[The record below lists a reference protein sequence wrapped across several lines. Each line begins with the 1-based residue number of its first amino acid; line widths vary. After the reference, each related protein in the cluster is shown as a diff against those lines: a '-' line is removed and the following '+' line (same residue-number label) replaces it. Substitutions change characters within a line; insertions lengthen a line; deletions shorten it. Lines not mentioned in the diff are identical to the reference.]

1 VPSLKVGL
9 KKELEMTT
17 RWSKMSMQNRTLFA
31 GALGALLVVLVSG
44 CHAKAQRYDTKV
56 EILSTRTM
64 GGQQGKT
71 PPSLIEFEMRFVDC
85 PGEVKRV
92 VRGDKALAEC
102 AGALKVGE
110 KVPASIDFKY
120 DRDRENYRGDLV
132 KLGTCDVKL
141 DPKEDANYETVQVC
155 RDLKASGVVVGVH
168 CDKKREGE
176 LVEKCPWLRRI

>member
-1 VPSLKVGL
+1 MHDKRLIAGGL
-9 KKELEMTT
+9 C
-17 RWSKMSMQNRTLFA
+17 
-31 GALGALLVVLVSG
+31 GLLAVLISG
-44 CHAKAQRYDTKV
+44 CHAKAQVYETKV
-56 EILSTRTM
+56 EILSARTM
-64 GGQQGKT
+64 GGQHGKA
-71 PPSLIEFEMRFVDC
+71 PPSLIEFEMRFIEC

-102 AGALKVGE
+102 AAGLKVGE

-120 DRDRENYRGDLV
+120 DRERENYRGDLV
-132 KLGTCDVKL
+132 KLGSCDVKL

-176 LVEKCPWLRRI
+176 LVEKCPWLKRI

>member
-1 VPSLKVGL
+1 
-9 KKELEMTT
+9 MTT
-17 RWSKMSMQNRTLFA
+17 RWSKMRMCEKRSFVGSLC
-31 GALGALLVVLVSG
+31 GLLLVLVSG
-44 CHAKAQRYDTKV
+44 CHAKAQQYDTHV

-64 GGQQGKT
+64 GGQHGKAA
-71 PPSLIEFEMRFVDC
+71 PSLIEFEMRFVEC

-102 AGALKVGE
+102 AAGLKVGD

-120 DRDRENYRGDLV
+120 DRERENYRGDLV
-132 KLGTCDVKL
+132 KLGPCAVKL

>member
-1 VPSLKVGL
+1 MA
-9 KKELEMTT
+9 EQ
-17 RWSKMSMQNRTLFA
+17 MSMQHKRLIAGCLFGLIA
-31 GALGALLVVLVSG
+31 VPAIIG
-44 CHAKAQRYDTKV
+44 CRAKAQHFDTKV

-71 PPSLIEFEMRFVDC
+71 APSLIEFEMRFVDC
-85 PGEVKRV
+85 PGDVRRV
-92 VRGDKALAEC
+92 VRGDKALAAC
-102 AGALKVGE
+102 ASGLKKGE
-110 KVPASIDFKY
+110 LVPAGIDFSY

-132 KLGTCDVKL
+132 KLGPCDVKL

>member
-1 VPSLKVGL
+1 
-9 KKELEMTT
+9 MTMHG
-17 RWSKMSMQNRTLFA
+17 SKMSMHDKRLFA
-31 GALGALLVVLVSG
+31 GALCALLAVVASG
-44 CHAKAQRYDTKV
+44 CRAKAQRYDTKV
-56 EILSTRTM
+56 EILSTRLM
-64 GGQQGKT
+64 GTQQGKT
-71 PPSLIEFEMRFVDC
+71 APSLVEFEMRFFEC

-92 VRGDKALAEC
+92 VRGDKALAAC
-102 AGALKVGE
+102 AGSLKVGD

-120 DRDRENYRGDLV
+120 DRERENYRGDLV
-132 KLGTCDVKL
+132 KLGPCDVKL

>member
-1 VPSLKVGL
+1 
-9 KKELEMTT
+9 
-17 RWSKMSMQNRTLFA
+17 MSMQHKRTILGCLF
-31 GALGALLVVLVSG
+31 GLLLLPAASG
-44 CHAKAQRYDTKV
+44 CRAKVQHFDTKV

-64 GGQQGKT
+64 GGQQGKA

-92 VRGDKALAEC
+92 VRGDKALAAC
-102 AGALKVGE
+102 AAGLKKGE
-110 KVPASIDFKY
+110 TVPAGIDFSY
-120 DRDRENYRGDLV
+120 DRERENYRGDLV
-132 KLGTCDVKL
+132 KLGPCDVKL

-176 LVEKCPWLRRI
+176 LVTKCPWLRRI